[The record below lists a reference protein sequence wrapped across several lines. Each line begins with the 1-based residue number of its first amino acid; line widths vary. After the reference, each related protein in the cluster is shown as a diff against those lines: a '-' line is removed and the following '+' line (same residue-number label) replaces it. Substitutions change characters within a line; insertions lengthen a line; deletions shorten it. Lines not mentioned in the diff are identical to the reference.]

1 MHMFEQALSE
11 LDVDRFWEVGYA
23 RLPGVYSDEEVKQM
37 REEVHEQT
45 KRGGELAT
53 GPLLHV
59 LTDGRM
65 VAVAK
70 KLLGVDRVLYGGDS
84 SATIN
89 GVIRAW
95 HKDNT
100 DREDSEAPDW
110 DDRYTQLRFG
120 IYLQDHTQ
128 HTGGLNLKLGSHDR
142 CDLSSGETIYVKNEP
157 GDLLVWSMRM
167 THSGAGTLLKDP
179 TARFPE
185 PKEWNAFPAEQIAP
199 AHDERM
205 AVFVHLGADDKHGR
219 RYLDYLK
226 TRTYMVGAWR
236 KAPFTP
242 EIIQALEAADIVVR
256 DLPAEV
262 RDDKRAGLNA
272 NWEPFWYPGMRHPER
287 AGAPTVQGAS
297 SAPAPA
303 PSTSGGAKDP
313 YPVDFAKRYARAT
326 KRRLNGVLRGARAGW
341 YDSAPK
347 AKKAARAARSGS

>member
-1 MHMFEQALSE
+1 MFDQALSD
-11 LDVDRFWEVGYA
+11 LDVDEFWRVGYA
-23 RLPGVYSDEEVKQM
+23 RLPDVYSDEEVEQM
-37 REEVHEQT
+37 RREVHLHRQ
-45 KRGGELAT
+45 RGGELAA

-70 KLLGVDRVLYGGDS
+70 KLLGVDKVLYGGDS
-84 SATIN
+84 SATVN
-89 GVIRAW
+89 GVIRTW

-100 DREDSEAPDW
+100 DREDPEAPDW

-120 IYLQDHTQ
+120 IYLQDHTT
-128 HTGGLNLKLGSHDR
+128 HTGGLNLKLGSHDI
-142 CDLSSGETIYVKNEP
+142 CDLTSGETIYVKNGP

-179 TARFPE
+179 DARFPE
-185 PKEWNAFPAEQIAP
+185 PNEWNAFPADEIAP

-226 TRTYMVGAWR
+226 TRTYMVAAWR

-242 EIIQALEAADIVVR
+242 EVLAALEAADIVVR

-262 RDDKRAGLNA
+262 RDDKRAGLSEV
-272 NWEPFWYPGMRHPER
+272 WEPYWYPGMRRPQ
-287 AGAPTVQGAS
+287 AAPNQKPAPKAATSAPAS
-297 SAPAPA
+297 SASRGAGSGDPAA
-303 PSTSGGAKDP
+303 
-313 YPVDFAKRYARAT
+313 VDFAKRYARAT
-326 KRRLNGVLRGARAGW
+326 KRRVKGVLRGARAGW
-341 YDSAPK
+341 YDAAPK
-347 AKKAARAARSGS
+347 AKKAARAQSGS